1 MYETKEMYKQMLQK
15 RTGNKQKL
23 QQKTYDVKIKLKA
36 ITFLNK
42 RSILGVKT
50 YRNLNLTYS
59 NIA

>member
-15 RTGNKQKL
+15 RTGNKKKL
-23 QQKTYDVKIKLKA
+23 KQKTYNLKIKLKA
-36 ITFLNK
+36 IKYLNK
-42 RSILGVKT
+42 RSILGVKA